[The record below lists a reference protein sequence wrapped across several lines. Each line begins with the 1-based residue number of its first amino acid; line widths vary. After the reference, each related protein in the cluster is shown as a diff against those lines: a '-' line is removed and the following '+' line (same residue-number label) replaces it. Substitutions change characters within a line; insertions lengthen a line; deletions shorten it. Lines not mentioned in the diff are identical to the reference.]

1 MIFKISHNIIYNQN
15 KYRIHSYNQHKYG
28 VIRMNDE
35 QLLLFR
41 KILNIRNYS
50 ESTIGNYNNALIQF
64 RKWNYRELYLDKD
77 LLFKYVEYL
86 KTFDKSYSYIK
97 NSIMAL
103 RLFSE
108 LVLGKK
114 LKNDY
119 LRGIKRKSTLPDVLS
134 VEEVKQVLNS
144 LDNLKHKA
152 IISLIYSCGLRISE
166 CINLKI
172 IDIDSK
178 RMLIKIVQGK
188 GKKDRLVQLSPK
200 LLELLRDYYK
210 QYKPKEHLFQG
221 QFKDEYSA
229 KSIQNVLRR
238 ALQKCRIT
246 KKITVHSL
254 RHSFATHLIEQG
266 TDIRIIQEILGHKDI
281 RTTQIYTHISSA
293 NILKINNP
301 FDTF

>member
-1 MIFKISHNIIYNQN
+1 
-15 KYRIHSYNQHKYG
+15 
-28 VIRMNDE
+28 MNDE

-50 ESTIGNYNNALIQF
+50 ESTISNYNNNLIQF
-64 RKWNYRELYLDKD
+64 KKWNYRESHLDKD
-77 LLFKYVEYL
+77 MLFKYVEHL
-86 KTFDKSYSYIK
+86 RAFDKSYSYIK

-103 RLFSE
+103 MLYSE

-134 VEEVKQVLNS
+134 IEEVKQVLDS
-144 LDNLKHKA
+144 IENLKHKA

-172 IDIDSK
+172 TEIDSK

-188 GKKDRLVQLSPK
+188 GKKDRFVQLSPK
-200 LLELLRDYYK
+200 LLELLRVYYK
-210 QYKPKEHLFQG
+210 QYKPNEHLFKG

-229 KSIQNVLRR
+229 KSIQNVLKR
-238 ALQKCRIT
+238 ALQKCGVT

-266 TDIRIIQEILGHKDI
+266 TDKRIVQEILGHKDI

-293 NILKINNP
+293 NISKIKNP
-301 FDTF
+301 FDSF

>member
-1 MIFKISHNIIYNQN
+1 
-15 KYRIHSYNQHKYG
+15 
-28 VIRMNDE
+28 MNDD

-50 ESTIGNYNNALIQF
+50 ESTISNYNNALIQF
-64 RKWNYRELYLDKD
+64 NKWNHLGLHIDKGLLY
-77 LLFKYVEYL
+77 KYVEHLRAY
-86 KTFDKSYSYIK
+86 DRSYSYIK
-97 NSIMAL
+97 NSTMAL
-103 RLFSE
+103 KLFSE

-114 LKNDY
+114 LNNDY
-119 LRGIKRKSTLPDVLS
+119 LKGIKRKSTLPDVLS
-134 VEEVKQVLNS
+134 IEELKQVLETIN
-144 LDNLKHKA
+144 NVKHKA

-172 IDIDSK
+172 SDIDSK

-188 GKKDRLVQLSPK
+188 GKRDRLVQLSPK
-200 LLELLRDYYK
+200 LLGLLRDYYK
-210 QYKPKEHLFQG
+210 LYHPKVHLFQG

-229 KSIQNVLRR
+229 KSIQNVLKK
-238 ALQKCRIT
+238 ALQKCGNT

-266 TDIRIIQEILGHKDI
+266 TDIRIVQEILGHKDI

-293 NILKINNP
+293 SISKVNNP
-301 FDTF
+301 FDSF

>member
-1 MIFKISHNIIYNQN
+1 
-15 KYRIHSYNQHKYG
+15 
-28 VIRMNDE
+28 MNEE

-50 ESTIGNYNNALIQF
+50 ESTVDNYSNALIQF
-64 RKWNYRELYLDKD
+64 NKWHKSGIELDKNI
-77 LLFKYVEYL
+77 LFNYVEYM
-86 KTFDKSYSYIK
+86 KAFDKSYSYIK

-114 LKNDY
+114 LNNDY
-119 LRGIKRKSTLPDVLS
+119 LKGIKRKSKLPDVLGI
-134 VEEVKQVLNS
+134 EEVKRVLDS
-144 LDNLKHKA
+144 IDNIKHKA

-172 IDIDSK
+172 SDIDSS
-178 RMLIKIVQGK
+178 RMLIKIIQGK
-188 GKKDRLVQLSPK
+188 GKKDRYVQLSTK
-200 LLELLRDYYK
+200 LLLLLREYYK
-210 QYKPKEHLFQG
+210 EYKPKTHLFQG

-229 KSIQNVLRR
+229 KSIQNVLRK
-238 ALQKCRIT
+238 ALDKCGIT

-293 NILKINNP
+293 NISKIKNP
-301 FDTF
+301 FDSF

>member
-1 MIFKISHNIIYNQN
+1 
-15 KYRIHSYNQHKYG
+15 
-28 VIRMNDE
+28 MNEE

-50 ESTIGNYNNALIQF
+50 ESTVDNYSNALIQF
-64 RKWNYRELYLDKD
+64 NKWHKSGIELDKSI
-77 LLFKYVEYL
+77 LFNYVEYL
-86 KTFDKSYSYIK
+86 KAFDKSYSYIK

-114 LKNDY
+114 LNNDY
-119 LRGIKRKSTLPDVLS
+119 LKGIKRKSTLPDVLS
-134 VEEVKQVLNS
+134 IQEVKDVIDS
-144 LDNLKHKA
+144 IENLKHKA

-172 IDIDSK
+172 ADIDSK

-200 LLELLRDYYK
+200 LLELLRSYYK
-210 QYKPKEHLFQG
+210 QYNPKEHLFQG

-229 KSIQNVLRR
+229 KSIQNVLRK
-238 ALQKCRIT
+238 ALDKCGIT

-293 NILKINNP
+293 NMSKIKNP
-301 FDTF
+301 FDSF

>member
-1 MIFKISHNIIYNQN
+1 MS
-15 KYRIHSYNQHKYG
+15 
-28 VIRMNDE
+28 DE

-50 ESTIGNYNNALIQF
+50 ESTILSYNNSLIQF
-64 RKWNYRELYLDKD
+64 NKWNCNDQPFNKD
-77 LLFKYVEYL
+77 LLFNYVEYSRAS
-86 KTFDKSYSYIK
+86 DRSYSYIK
-97 NSIMAL
+97 NAIMAL
-103 RLFSE
+103 KLFSE
-108 LVLGKK
+108 LVHGKAI
-114 LKNDY
+114 KNDF
-119 LRGIKRKSTLPDVLS
+119 LKGIKRKSTLPDVLGI
-134 VEEVKQVLNS
+134 EEVKRVLDS
-144 LDNLKHKA
+144 IDNIKHKA

-172 IDIDSK
+172 SDIDSS

-188 GKKDRLVQLSPK
+188 GKKDRYVQLSTK
-200 LLELLRDYYK
+200 LLLLLREYYK
-210 QYKPKEHLFQG
+210 EYKPKEHVFQG

-229 KSIQNVLRR
+229 KSIQNVLKR
-238 ALQKCRIT
+238 ALIKCNIT
-246 KKITVHSL
+246 KQITVHSL

-293 NILKINNP
+293 RISKVNNP